1 MARRQ
6 RLPSWVDD
14 EPKKTPAPKP
24 LRYRIDPTAEQADKL
39 DAMLAELESQASGMD
54 YDDYTDLKDI
64 LEGRQKALAARVRR
78 LKGQPLAD
86 VVHQK
91 IRVPWRTRVRWT
103 IPLGPVGFKVCMGLV
118 VLIWLIAKNSG

>member
-6 RLPSWVDD
+6 RLPSWVEDG
-14 EPKKTPAPKP
+14 PKKPVSKP

-78 LKGQPLAD
+78 LKSQPLAD

-91 IRVPWRTRVRWT
+91 IKVPWSTRLRWA
-103 IPLGPVGFKVCMGLV
+103 IPIGPVGFKVCMGLF